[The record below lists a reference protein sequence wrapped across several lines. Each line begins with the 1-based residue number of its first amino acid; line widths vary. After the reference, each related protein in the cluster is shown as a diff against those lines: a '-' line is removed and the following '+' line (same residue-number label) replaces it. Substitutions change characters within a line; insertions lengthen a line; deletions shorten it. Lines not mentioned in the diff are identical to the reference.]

1 MKAILASIL
10 SIFIGSTVVAQSNF
24 KEGSNSFAKYTKTGD
39 IKELENAKKFI
50 DAAYKT
56 RRDSSLTKNNV
67 LRAMIYS
74 SMAYADSLRKI
85 KTDKDP
91 IIIAEDAL
99 KRIRPRDRK
108 NLTNEITY
116 VKQNLIAA
124 YIYKANKEIEKE
136 EFEKAYNSFLEVEKL
151 GSQSVDV
158 LRNLAYLSA
167 QAGKYKEAISYY
179 QKLIQSTEA
188 EPEVYIALAQAYK
201 AIDNSQE
208 YLSTLQGARQL
219 FPKHKNILFLLVDFY
234 AQNKTY
240 QALTPIIAEAIAYEP
255 DNIELYYLAGFAH
268 ENVGNIAEAKN
279 YYSKVLNLDEDNY
292 DANLALGL
300 IYLNEYLKD
309 KNNLEAQ
316 YMAQDYLLKA
326 NGIKPYATNAL
337 KGLALFY
344 EATGDQE
351 QLDRVNLLLNQ
362 LSNY

>member
-1 MKAILASIL
+1 M
-10 SIFIGSTVVAQSNF
+10 
-24 KEGSNSFAKYTKTGD
+24 
-39 IKELENAKKFI
+39 
-50 DAAYKT
+50 
-56 RRDSSLTKNNV
+56 
-67 LRAMIYS
+67 
-74 SMAYADSLRKI
+74 
-85 KTDKDP
+85 
-91 IIIAEDAL
+91 
-99 KRIRPRDRK
+99 
-108 NLTNEITY
+108 
-116 VKQNLIAA
+116 
-124 YIYKANKEIEKE
+124 
-136 EFEKAYNSFLEVEKL
+136 
-151 GSQSVDV
+151 
-158 LRNLAYLSA
+158 
-167 QAGKYKEAISYY
+167 
-179 QKLIQSTEA
+179 
-188 EPEVYIALAQAYK
+188 YIALAQAYK

-208 YLSTLQGARQL
+208 YLSTLQRARQL

-279 YYSKVLNLDEDNY
+279 YYSKVLNLEEGNY

-362 LSNY
+362 LSNN